1 MSGGCFQQTNR
12 KTAVLASLNEF
23 INNIPTCLLF
33 PSTVFKQFLYLVIFV
48 PFQVIPQKKSYS
60 FDKCSLSVSASKTKV
75 KMIDHRA

>member
-1 MSGGCFQQTNR
+1 MSGGCFQKTNR
-12 KTAVLASLNEF
+12 KTAALASLNEF

-60 FDKCSLSVSASKTKV
+60 FDKCSLPVSPSKTTV
-75 KMIDHRA
+75 KIIDHRA

>member
-12 KTAVLASLNEF
+12 KTSVLASLNEF
-23 INNIPTCLLF
+23 INNIPTCSLF
-33 PSTVFKQFLYLVIFV
+33 SSTVFKQFLYLVIFV

-60 FDKCSLSVSASKTKV
+60 FDKCFLPVSASKTTV